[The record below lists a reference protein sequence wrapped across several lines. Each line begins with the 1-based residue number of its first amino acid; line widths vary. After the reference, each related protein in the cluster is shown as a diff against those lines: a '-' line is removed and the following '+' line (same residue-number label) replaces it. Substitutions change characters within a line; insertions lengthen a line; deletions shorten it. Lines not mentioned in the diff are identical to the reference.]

1 MLQTTALRLQQ
12 EMEESSTE
20 RKVAQEK
27 RTREEQRLKNE
38 ADTLVAQQRAVV
50 QLEQQVAVKQKQ
62 LQVAQAALRQHGEEM
77 EHKEQSLHL
86 QEERLVQRE
95 AVLSQQQRGKETE
108 RDVLHTQEQKEAAVV
123 QQEWVSKHKQL
134 ALQLAQV
141 VENHQRELADKDQTL
156 SDMQTT
162 CDTLQQTIATL
173 RIQQELQVR
182 TQMVEDMVEGSS
194 GSSGSSGSNSSS
206 GSSNG
211 TNGGH
216 GGQEEGGSVV
226 ATFRSSSRSP
236 SRSPRRQ
243 PRSPSRAL
251 QQQHEEGD
259 TTTLSSPSPL
269 VLPRSS
275 SSSSEK
281 KKNVGT
287 PSQHELYQQQLA
299 TCQKESVLNQEL
311 KQLLE
316 QQQQKQTQQQREID
330 QAQRQVHAD
339 KEMLAQYNLSQA
351 TLATLAAHCSDKQQE
366 CNTLLLQVQQHEA
379 SSQRALQTHTALTK
393 DIEELALEQQTLNT
407 ALQKAEQGLQ
417 GLQARQKAV
426 VSEEAALHGA
436 RLAVKEREATVLLQ
450 EQQCHHQVED
460 CNRKALAM
468 AEEQKQMAERDQARQ
483 EEMQQ
488 QQQDLAV
495 KMKVR

>member
-1 MLQTTALRLQQ
+1 M
-12 EMEESSTE
+12 
-20 RKVAQEK
+20 
-27 RTREEQRLKNE
+27 
-38 ADTLVAQQRAVV
+38 
-50 QLEQQVAVKQKQ
+50 
-62 LQVAQAALRQHGEEM
+62 
-77 EHKEQSLHL
+77 
-86 QEERLVQRE
+86 
-95 AVLSQQQRGKETE
+95 
-108 RDVLHTQEQKEAAVV
+108 
-123 QQEWVSKHKQL
+123 
-134 ALQLAQV
+134 
-141 VENHQRELADKDQTL
+141 
-156 SDMQTT
+156 
-162 CDTLQQTIATL
+162 
-173 RIQQELQVR
+173 
-182 TQMVEDMVEGSS
+182 
-194 GSSGSSGSNSSS
+194 
-206 GSSNG
+206 
-211 TNGGH
+211 
-216 GGQEEGGSVV
+216 
-226 ATFRSSSRSP
+226 
-236 SRSPRRQ
+236 
-243 PRSPSRAL
+243 
-251 QQQHEEGD
+251 
-259 TTTLSSPSPL
+259 
-269 VLPRSS
+269 
-275 SSSSEK
+275 
-281 KKNVGT
+281 GT
-287 PSQHELYQQQLA
+287 PSQHELYQHQLA

-351 TLATLAAHCSDKQQE
+351 TLATLAARCSDKQQE

-407 ALQKAEQGLQ
+407 ALQNAEQGLQ

-460 CNRKALAM
+460 CNRKTLAM